1 MRIFLACED
10 ERLKISMLLLVDSQP
25 GMVVSGI
32 SDRIDNIAQQ
42 LETSQPDVLVLGW
55 ELPME
60 SMHDLMDDIH
70 NLDSSP
76 EVIFLSSSPKER
88 EAIMSAG
95 VDYFVVT
102 NAPPDELIQILNDLR
117 RSKKEN
123 RPLSTR

>member
-10 ERLKISMLLLVDSQP
+10 ERLKISMLMLVDSQP
-25 GMVVSGI
+25 GMIVSGI
-32 SDRIDNIAQQ
+32 SDRIDDIAQQ

-60 SMHDLMDDIH
+60 SMHDLMADIH
-70 NLDSSP
+70 NLDYSP

-102 NAPPDELIQILNDLR
+102 NAPPDELIQILNDLW

-123 RPLSTR
+123 HPLSTR